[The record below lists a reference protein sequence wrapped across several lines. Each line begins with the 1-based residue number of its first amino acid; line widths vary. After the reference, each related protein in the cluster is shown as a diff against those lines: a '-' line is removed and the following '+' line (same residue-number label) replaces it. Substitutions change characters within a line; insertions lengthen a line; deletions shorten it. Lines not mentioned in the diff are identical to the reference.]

1 MNWYYFRLKDGNG
14 DRSIC
19 QYMRLDYLI
28 RLLETRQYY
37 MKRRSKFQD
46 ANECLN
52 HPALMFGIS
61 PAKSDE
67 QLGQEAKEH
76 SFSYYDIVTCP
87 TSCWSLNEEEN
98 FLMWKS
104 YATEM
109 GACIRTTVHDL
120 IASLEIDIVPE
131 GDNKVLCG
139 TMDYK
144 KFHPSTDEEQQL
156 FDKDIAYAGEQEFR
170 FYFMLESD
178 KKKKTD
184 GIYIPVNT
192 SVMIGEILL
201 SPFFNKD
208 AADKFIRMIKC
219 SYGIENIRQSD
230 IKLSL

>member
-1 MNWYYFRLKDGNG
+1 MEATEKKMNWYYFRLKDGNG

-37 MKRRSKFQD
+37 VKRRSKFQD

-61 PAKSDE
+61 PAKANE
-67 QLGQEAKEH
+67 NIVQETKERN
-76 SFSYYDIVTCP
+76 FSYYDIVTCP
-87 TSCWSLNEEEN
+87 TSCWSLNKEEN
-98 FLMWKS
+98 FLMWKC

-120 IASLEIDIVPE
+120 IASLEIDIDPE

-144 KFHPSTDEEQQL
+144 KFHPSTNEEQQL

-178 KKKKTD
+178 KDKKSN
-184 GIYIPVNT
+184 GIYLPINT
-192 SVMIGEILL
+192 SVFG
-201 SPFFNKD
+201 
-208 AADKFIRMIKC
+208 FIR
-219 SYGIENIRQSD
+219 
-230 IKLSL
+230 